1 MIEPSEVAA
10 AIEARVGSGRA
21 PGVVGVATPR
31 LTAGS
36 GVAWTVAQI
45 EMWRDTELAW
55 LGWEGLRPST
65 SHAGASDRAARIAL
79 ALADA
84 RVRDVTMI
92 LTARGG
98 GTGPAADVLWPVMPA
113 LPARWA
119 AGPGVVLA
127 VCEWINGRD
136 PRPILDLATP
146 PLGYRAADQLRLL
159 IERGASGPLIR
170 QQLLTADV
178 DQARYGATDR
188 DAARR
193 LEASDRSVLGAAMN
207 RAGWA
212 VQITH
217 EDPETGQ
224 VVGYLLREHARVA
237 VLDLSV
243 DAVEVDGDVVRAL
256 VGHGAID
263 FVDGTEHCAAWQRF
277 TEAGGLS
284 DVDAVGAL
292 MEVHVLGQEMPRA
305 AARLVTSPTVMA
317 RTDVLLNG
325 GPTRGPRQM

>member
-1 MIEPSEVAA
+1 
-10 AIEARVGSGRA
+10 
-21 PGVVGVATPR
+21 

-55 LGWEGLRPST
+55 LGWEGLRPAT

-79 ALADA
+79 ALADT

-98 GTGPAADVLWPVMPA
+98 ATGPAAAVLWPVVPA

-119 AGPGVVLA
+119 PGPGVVLA

-146 PLGYRAADQLRLL
+146 PLGYRAADTLRGLVEAGVGAELL
-159 IERGASGPLIR
+159 RDEFLGADLD
-170 QQLLTADV
+170 T
-178 DQARYGATDR
+178 ARYGVRDR
-188 DAARR
+188 EAARR
-193 LEASDRSVLGAAMN
+193 AEARDLSVLGAAMN

-237 VLDLSV
+237 VLDMRV
-243 DAVEVDGDVVRAL
+243 DAVEDDGDWVRAL
-256 VGHGAID
+256 VGHGSVD
-263 FVDGTEHCAAWQRF
+263 FVGQAGDHDAWLRF
-277 TEAGGLS
+277 TEQCGIS
-284 DVDAVGAL
+284 TSDAVRAL
-292 MEVHVLGQEMPRA
+292 MEVHVLGQDRPRA

-317 RTDVLLNG
+317 RTDALLNA